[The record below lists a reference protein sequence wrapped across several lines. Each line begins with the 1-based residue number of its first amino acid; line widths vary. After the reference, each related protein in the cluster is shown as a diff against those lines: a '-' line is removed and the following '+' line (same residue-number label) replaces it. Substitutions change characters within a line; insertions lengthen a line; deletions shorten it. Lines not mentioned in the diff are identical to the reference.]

1 MAIIKSKHAVI
12 TKQDLHSQCVMVIK
26 RMLLDHSPKE
36 VAEMMSSFLESH
48 CQDSRPDV
56 ELQEFITKFHKQHRW
71 LIDFVNRLSLALK
84 HFVLRSKV
92 VVITLMSS
100 HNSASQQNYNFWYI
114 TFVSQSSNLATW
126 RRAVVLYPLAH
137 SKQRDLFAPWLNNL
151 QTDCGCFCFIAVPHH
166 SALCIKGFAA
176 ILHGVV
182 PYYQRCY
189 VRLEKFFEVCLDCLA
204 HYIMWTKNFLVS
216 FWLFVL

>member
-1 MAIIKSKHAVI
+1 MLNCKSS
-12 TKQDLHSQCVMVIK
+12 SQ
-26 RMLLDHSPKE
+26 
-36 VAEMMSSFLESH
+36 SFTNNIA
-48 CQDSRPDV
+48 D
-56 ELQEFITKFHKQHRW
+56 W
-71 LIDFVNRLSLALK
+71 LTASIACR
-84 HFVLRSKV
+84 LRSSIFFYEVKF

-126 RRAVVLYPLAH
+126 RRAVWLYPLAH
-137 SKQRDLFAPWLNNL
+137 SIKRDLFAPWLNNS

-166 SALCIKGFAA
+166 LVLCIKGFAA

-189 VRLEKFFEVCLDCLA
+189 VSLKSFFGVCLDCLA
-204 HYIMWTKNFLVS
+204 QYIMSTKNFLVT